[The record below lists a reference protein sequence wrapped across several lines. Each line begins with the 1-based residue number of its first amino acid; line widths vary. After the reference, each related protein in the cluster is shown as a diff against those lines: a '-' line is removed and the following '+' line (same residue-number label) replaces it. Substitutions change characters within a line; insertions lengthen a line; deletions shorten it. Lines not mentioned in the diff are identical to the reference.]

1 MRTNNTSAELPFLPE
16 YQAYEPLPYIVTP
29 EVQIPL
35 EVEFNSAPAVS
46 EDEDDGNPLGPPP
59 TCWVPG
65 GCNKGYCRAAGT
77 CQGVGQDD

>member
-35 EVEFNSAPAVS
+35 EVEFILRQPYRKTKMT
-46 EDEDDGNPLGPPP
+46 ETRLDLPPP
-59 TCWVPG
+59 
-65 GCNKGYCRAAGT
+65 AGFREDAIKDT
-77 CQGVGQDD
+77 VEPQGLAKA